1 MDSDGDGSDGGG
13 SDGDGRVCDND
24 DDNIDGDFLAAMVIT
39 IVLSDDGSDDT
50 LHLALLADL
59 ALPPP
64 GLRRE
69 QVQQP
74 GHRGH
79 HGHRGHQQHEASPE
93 QQLLGGH
100 RHVEDILVSLV
111 HGAQDGAS
119 LHLRMRIR
127 MSRSMRTHQ
136 SSAEVAIALGI
147 GQQEGGVA
155 ITVRR
160 DSLRVH

>member
-1 MDSDGDGSDGGG
+1 
-13 SDGDGRVCDND
+13 
-24 DDNIDGDFLAAMVIT
+24 MVIT

-79 HGHRGHQQHEASPE
+79 QQQEASPE

-119 LHLRMRIR
+119 LHLRMRMR